1 MATLDPFNL
10 PEISSLIARNLS
22 KHDLGSC
29 LSVCRVWHNALLPHL
44 WSDIDVKPSL
54 SEQSLRN
61 PDPNVLKR
69 YSYFVKNLEI
79 RAFSFKEYVMP
90 YPNLQALNFVITN
103 DCSADLLSVNTSIT
117 HLTFNDQYY
126 LEAIEN
132 QELWRAVA
140 DLPHLT
146 TLIFDFGTTISA
158 FDMSDFWLAC
168 TRLDRLFIFTSNVD
182 CSVEIPDGM
191 VFSRMQ
197 ELVLQE
203 MYGTAP
209 KDNLEL
215 IRRCPYLK
223 RLTWYSVVDDD
234 LEHAAMEFVRLAKN
248 RAWPNLESLG
258 IRIGLGDDD
267 MATVLEN
274 ISFVTKLESD
284 YSSFG
289 LTSFTAMKRSFGM
302 LRDLNVSNCPNMS
315 SWMVQELL
323 SSCPRLEV
331 FMGDFLE
338 AEDVLGGQPWVCLS
352 IRVLKVCFTFRTGQS
367 LMPAIYERLSHL
379 TRLTSLNVG
388 HELKGVRLSQHQG
401 LDIQLEAGLGLLAKL
416 KYLEYFGARDLS
428 GSPGLKEIEWMAGN
442 WRSLVALRCRP
453 QIEPE
458 KLSKTKWNFWFSTS

>member
-1 MATLDPFNL
+1 
-10 PEISSLIARNLS
+10 
-22 KHDLGSC
+22 
-29 LSVCRVWHNALLPHL
+29 
-44 WSDIDVKPSL
+44 
-54 SEQSLRN
+54 
-61 PDPNVLKR
+61 
-69 YSYFVKNLEI
+69 
-79 RAFSFKEYVMP
+79 
-90 YPNLQALNFVITN
+90 
-103 DCSADLLSVNTSIT
+103 
-117 HLTFNDQYY
+117 
-126 LEAIEN
+126 
-132 QELWRAVA
+132 
-140 DLPHLT
+140 
-146 TLIFDFGTTISA
+146 
-158 FDMSDFWLAC
+158 
-168 TRLDRLFIFTSNVD
+168 
-182 CSVEIPDGM
+182 
-191 VFSRMQ
+191 
-197 ELVLQE
+197 

-338 AEDVLGGQPWVCLS
+338 AEDVLGGQPWGLEGVLHIQDWAVAHAS
-352 IRVLKVCFTFRTGQS
+352 NIRAPIPLNSTDIFECG
-367 LMPAIYERLSHL
+367 
-379 TRLTSLNVG
+379 TRA
-388 HELKGVRLSQHQG
+388 KGSTL
-401 LDIQLEAGLGLLAKL
+401 ITA
-416 KYLEYFGARDLS
+416 S
-428 GSPGLKEIEWMAGN
+428 GS
-442 WRSLVALRCRP
+442 
-453 QIEPE
+453 
-458 KLSKTKWNFWFSTS
+458 